1 LVLRRA
7 GAGAYLAN
15 NDDGVVLTTPTRLI
29 VDFEVR
35 NWYFIANSSFEVC
48 GTDGHTDGWE
58 SNDLNLIRLD
68 YPLRFSRGCLLRV
81 DVAVADN

>member
-1 LVLRRA
+1 MVLRRT

-35 NWYFIANSSFEVC
+35 NWYFIANGSFEVC
-48 GTDGHTDGWE
+48 GTDGHTDERRE
-58 SNDLNLIRLD
+58 SDDLNLIRLFVEI
-68 YPLRFSRGCLLRV
+68 LTSLS
-81 DVAVADN
+81 